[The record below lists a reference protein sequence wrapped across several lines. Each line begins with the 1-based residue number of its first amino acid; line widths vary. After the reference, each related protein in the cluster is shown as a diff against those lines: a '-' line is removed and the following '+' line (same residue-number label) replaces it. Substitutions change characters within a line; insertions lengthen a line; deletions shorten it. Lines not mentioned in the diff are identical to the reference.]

1 LAAIGGL
8 LVDLPAAALGAK
20 LNSSQLPGGVEIAD
34 TVIQDIAFVAA
45 AVLCGHLGGRAV
57 SAWRLGLRP
66 TGVRRAAGLI
76 FLTLGA
82 FFLFTVIWANALD
95 VSVKEKL
102 LEQLGANESTELL
115 AASAALTTVVAP
127 ISEEILFRGFIF
139 RALANWKGPWP
150 AAILTG
156 LVFGAVHTGSAPAV
170 DLVPLA
176 VLGFGLCLLYWFTGS
191 LYPCIVLHSLNNSIA
206 FGELEGW
213 SVGQTVGLAVG
224 ALLVIW
230 ALAQLLRRTGVITPE
245 RPGPRGPQLAG
256 AGPGAGVAGPEPAGA
271 GPGTAC
277 AGPGTAGAGETGQ
290 TRSTSTTR
298 A

>member
-1 LAAIGGL
+1 VALGRLGRLPAADWPPWTAPLALVLGLVLAAIGGL
-8 LVDLPAAALGAK
+8 LVDLPAAALGVK
-20 LNSSQLPGGVEIAD
+20 LSSSQLPGGVEIAD
-34 TVIQDIAFVAA
+34 TVVQDICFVVA

-57 SAWRLGLRP
+57 RAWQLGLRP

-76 FLTLGA
+76 FLLLVG

-102 LEQLGANESTELL
+102 LEQLGANESAALL

-127 ISEEILFRGFIF
+127 ICEEVLFRGFIF
-139 RALANWKGPWP
+139 RALSNWKGPWP

-156 LVFGAVHTGSAPAV
+156 LVFGAVHAGSAPAV

-176 VLGFGLCLLYWFTGS
+176 ALGFGLCLLYWFTGS
-191 LYPCIVLHSLNNSIA
+191 LYPCIVLHSLNNAIA

-213 SVGQTVGLAVG
+213 GVGQTVGLALG

-230 ALAQLLRRTGVITPE
+230 TLAQLLRRTGVIAAE
-245 RPGPRGPQLAG
+245 RPEAR
-256 AGPGAGVAGPEPAGA
+256 
-271 GPGTAC
+271 
-277 AGPGTAGAGETGQ
+277 GPGTAGAGETGQ
-290 TRSTSTTR
+290 
-298 A
+298 AF